1 MNPRNVV
8 GVLGLLLR
16 PFALLL
22 LVPSLLDFVDNR
34 LSSAMTFAVTA
45 CVIYVSGILISR
57 RRIDVNRIS
66 RIEALAVV
74 ANAWLLAAVLGAV
87 PYMEHGFGFTDALF
101 ESMSGFTTTG
111 ATIFRSHD
119 FAVATRGLIFW
130 RSLTQW
136 VGGMGIIVLFVAV
149 LPALAVAGRQ
159 MFFAEAPG
167 PEEEALTPRIRHT
180 AAALYRLY
188 IGLTALEALLLST
201 LGGMTVFDAVCH
213 SCTTLAAGGFSPHPR
228 SLAGHTPASQWIC
241 TVFMFLAGAS
251 FALQYRAL
259 RRPRVLVRDTEFRAY
274 SWILLG
280 SGVLMAGL
288 LVMTMEPGAYTL
300 ESSLRHGLFQA
311 ASILTTTGYAS
322 QDFNL
327 WSQSTLMVLAGLMF
341 IGGCAGSAGGGPK
354 VVRMVILFKFLAREV
369 LIALHPRVVKVIR
382 LGGRPVPR
390 DTTRQ
395 LVGFLVAYLTIF
407 GVVALITG
415 VIENDFRV
423 GFTGSIVTLGNIGPG
438 FGKIGPMETFADLTM
453 ASKLLFTFNMWVGR
467 LEVMSVLVLLH
478 PSVLRT
484 LLPGHRRS

>member
-1 MNPRNVV
+1 MNPRNVFGVV
-8 GVLGLLLR
+8 GMLLR

-22 LVPSLLDFVDNR
+22 LLPALLDFFDNE
-34 LSSAMTFAVTA
+34 LSSALTFALTA
-45 CVIYVSGILISR
+45 CVVFVSGMVISR
-57 RRIDVNRIS
+57 NRIDPNRIS
-66 RIEALAVV
+66 RIEAMAVV
-74 ANAWLLAAVLGAV
+74 ANSWLVAAALGAV
-87 PYMEHGFGFTDALF
+87 PYIEHGFGLTDALF

-111 ATIFRSHD
+111 ATIFRGED
-119 FAVATRGLIFW
+119 FATATRGLIFW

-136 VGGMGIIVLFVAV
+136 VGGMGIIVLFVAI

-188 IGLTALEALLLST
+188 IGLTALEVLLLAT
-201 LGGMTVFDAVCH
+201 VGGMTVFDAVCH
-213 SCTTLAAGGFSPHPR
+213 ACTTLAAGGFSPNPN
-228 SLAGHTPASQWIC
+228 SLAGYGVAAQWIVTC
-241 TVFMFLAGAS
+241 FMFLAGAS
-251 FALQYRAL
+251 FALQYKAL
-259 RRPRVLVRDTEFRAY
+259 SHPRVLTRDIEFRAY
-274 SWILLG
+274 FWIVIG
-280 SGVLMAGL
+280 TGVTMAGL
-288 LVMTMEPGAYTL
+288 LVMSGGDYSI

-311 ASILTTTGYAS
+311 ASIVTTTGYAS
-322 QDFNL
+322 EDFNL
-327 WSQSTLMVLAGLMF
+327 WSPSTLMVLAGLMF

-354 VVRMVILFKFLAREV
+354 VVRMVILAKFLAREV

-395 LVGFLVAYLTIF
+395 LIGFLVAYFTLF

-423 GFTGSIVTLGNIGPG
+423 GFTGSIVTIGNIGPG
-438 FGKIGPMETFADLTM
+438 FGKIGPMATFADLSVAT
-453 ASKLLFTFNMWVGR
+453 KLLFIFNMWVGR

-478 PSVLRT
+478 PSVLGSLFFR
-484 LLPGHRRS
+484 HRRS